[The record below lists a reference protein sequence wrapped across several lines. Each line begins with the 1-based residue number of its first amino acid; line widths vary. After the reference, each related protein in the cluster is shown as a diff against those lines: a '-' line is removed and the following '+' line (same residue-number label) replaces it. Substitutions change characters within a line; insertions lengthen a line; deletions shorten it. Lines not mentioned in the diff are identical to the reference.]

1 MRRAKTLTRLLTQ
14 LAEVVAEEADQ
25 NPAFAAK
32 LDGILADVPA
42 AGSGKRPKTAK
53 AAPAAEV
60 PDVYA
65 EYQQKGEE
73 EFRFWLRGLSVAV
86 LKGIVK
92 ANGFDPGKVSRPWTE
107 PDKFVGLITEQLK
120 ARLNRGSAFMGRK
133 GEGGGATGTA
143 EGNEERR

>member
-1 MRRAKTLTRLLTQ
+1 MQHAKTLTRLLRQ
-14 LAEVVAEEADQ
+14 LTEVVAQEADQ

-32 LDGILADVPA
+32 LDGILADVAA
-42 AGSGKRPKTAK
+42 AGVGKRLKAAK
-53 AAPAAEV
+53 AAPAVEV

-65 EYQQKGEE
+65 GYQQRGEE
-73 EFRFWLRGLSVAV
+73 EFRFWLRGLSVAA

-92 ANGFDPGKVSRPWTE
+92 ANGFDPGKVSGRWTE

-133 GEGGGATGTA
+133 GEDGGTA
-143 EGNEERR
+143 GAAQGTEERR

>member
-1 MRRAKTLTRLLTQ
+1 MQRAKTLTRLLKH
-14 LAEVVAEEADQ
+14 LVEVVAEEADQ

-32 LDGILADVPA
+32 LDGILAEVSSA
-42 AGSGKRPKTAK
+42 SGKRPKGAK
-53 AAPAAEV
+53 GAPADEV

-120 ARLNRGSAFMGRK
+120 ARLSRGAAFMTRK
-133 GEGGGATGTA
+133 SVGGGAAGAA
-143 EGNEERR
+143 EGNEERP